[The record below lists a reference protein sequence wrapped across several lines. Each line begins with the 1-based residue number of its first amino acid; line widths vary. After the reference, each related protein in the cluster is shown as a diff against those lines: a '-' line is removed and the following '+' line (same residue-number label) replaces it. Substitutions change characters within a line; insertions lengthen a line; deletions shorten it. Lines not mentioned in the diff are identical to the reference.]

1 MAGIDRLEGHLWAT
15 LSAMITIGKVHTWDT
30 GSACFEPP
38 IEERSGGGSPVSQI
52 SPEGDRSR
60 IALLN
65 PTAHLPQTI
74 GCCNLLHGSADSHQR
89 LLDEGTRAILCSK
102 RILNLTL
109 SKAQI
114 HTCPLVLTVPLIT
127 TH

>member
-1 MAGIDRLEGHLWAT
+1 MVKKT
-15 LSAMITIGKVHTWDT
+15 L
-30 GSACFEPP
+30 
-38 IEERSGGGSPVSQI
+38 
-52 SPEGDRSR
+52 R

-65 PTAHLPQTI
+65 PTAHFPQTI

-114 HTCPLVLTVPLIT
+114 HTCPLVLTVPHDYNALIELPIRLARMRKR
-127 TH
+127 HSGMFLAHCQEELSQFLRRRRDGK